1 MGILAWLMGEEPDPI
16 TQIVNYENKGQF
28 GEYLTNFALSKVKDY
43 NQILNNVYIPIG
55 NGKTTEIESIMVHK
69 KGIFVFESKNYGG
82 WIFGG
87 IDQKNWTQ
95 CFPNREKYKFYNP
108 IMQNRTHINALA
120 RVTGI
125 SKNKFFS
132 FIIFSRRCELKKVP
146 AKTSEFEIMK
156 RGLLIRRLN
165 EIATS
170 NERPDIFSNEQIDN
184 IANLIR
190 PFTNVSNEVKQKHI
204 EDIKNIKQT

>member
-55 NGKTTEIESIMVHK
+55 NGKTTEIDSIMVHK

-132 FIIFSRRCELKKVP
+132 FIRVLFFFFKSANIEACSFLLDIKIAFE
-146 AKTSEFEIMK
+146 AFIEFEDNSRSISASLGFTSSK
-156 RGLLIRRLN
+156 SRFLFSASC
-165 EIATS
+165 IALFLFNS
-170 NERPDIFSNEQIDN
+170 YSCKI
-184 IANLIR
+184 
-190 PFTNVSNEVKQKHI
+190 
-204 EDIKNIKQT
+204 

>member
-1 MGILAWLMGEEPDPI
+1 MGILAWLIGEEPDPI

-43 NQILNNVYIPIG
+43 NQ
-55 NGKTTEIESIMVHK
+55 
-69 KGIFVFESKNYGG
+69 
-82 WIFGG
+82 
-87 IDQKNWTQ
+87 
-95 CFPNREKYKFYNP
+95 

-204 EDIKNIKQT
+204 EDIKNIKPT